1 MIEEKRARRN
11 AMKGF
16 GMTMVTME
24 EVAKAAHVSRATV
37 SRVLSNHPSITMETR
52 SNVMYWVR
60 KLGYEPNQV
69 AQSLAGNR
77 TNLIGVLFSDLS
89 NPLYASLMT
98 SIVHGAEIYGYN
110 VILGDAQREK
120 AREASIINGF
130 KRRKV
135 DGIIVRPIGTPNK
148 KLYSG
153 IGIPMVSLF
162 KRTEKKNIII
172 SSEEGGIQ
180 VARHFCEL
188 GHINIGY
195 IGPMRSLAGNN
206 KLEGFRSELEK
217 NGLKLK
223 AVLECNQHE
232 TVENQRVYEII
243 SQYFKDH
250 DPEKVTAWFAHSD
263 IAASDVIK
271 ALTEYGLKV
280 PKDVIVCGYN
290 NTLLARK
297 MIPTL
302 SSVAS
307 PIEEIAKSAVGML
320 LNGINGNMEEELIQL
335 SPRLIIRESTSRELV
350 QSAQIEI

>member
-1 MIEEKRARRN
+1 
-11 AMKGF
+11 
-16 GMTMVTME
+16 MVTME

-52 SNVMYWVR
+52 SNVMYWVK

-77 TNLIGVLFSDLS
+77 TNLIGVLFSDLT

-98 SIVHGAEIYGYN
+98 SILHEAELYGYN
-110 VILGDAQREK
+110 LIIGDAQREK

-153 IGIPMVSLF
+153 INIPMVSLF
-162 KRTEKKNIII
+162 KQTQKKNIII
-172 SSEEGGIQ
+172 SSEEGAVQ

-188 GHINIGY
+188 GHKNIGY
-195 IGPMRSLAGNN
+195 IGPVRSLTGNN
-206 KLEGFRSELEK
+206 KLEGFRSELER
-217 NGLKLK
+217 NGQKLK
-223 AVLECNQHE
+223 TILECNQHE
-232 TVENQRVYEII
+232 TVENQKVYETI
-243 SQYFKDH
+243 SQYFQTH
-250 DPEKVTAWFAHSD
+250 DPKKITAWFAHSD
-263 IAASDVIK
+263 IAASDIIK
-271 ALTEYGLKV
+271 ALSEYGIQV
-280 PKDVIVCGYN
+280 PRDVIVCGYN
-290 NTLLARK
+290 NTLLAKK

-307 PIEEIAKSAVGML
+307 PIDEIGKNAVSML
-320 LNGINGNMEEELIQL
+320 LNSINGNQEEELIYL
-335 SPRLIIRESTSRELV
+335 NPRLVIRESTSRELFDMHK
-350 QSAQIEI
+350 

>member
-1 MIEEKRARRN
+1 
-11 AMKGF
+11 
-16 GMTMVTME
+16 MVTME

-37 SRVLSNHPSITMETR
+37 SRVLSNHPSIKMETR
-52 SNVMYWVR
+52 SNVMYWVK

-77 TNLIGVLFSDLS
+77 TNIIGVLFSDLS

-98 SIVHGAEIYGYN
+98 AIVHEAEKYGYN

-120 AREASIINGF
+120 ARETNIINGF

-153 IGIPMVSLF
+153 INIPVVSLF
-162 KRTEKKNIII
+162 KQTEKKNIII

-180 VARHFCEL
+180 VAKHFLEL
-188 GHINIGY
+188 GHKNIGY
-195 IGPMRSLAGNN
+195 IGPLKSLAGNN
-206 KLEGFRSELEK
+206 KLEGFRSELDK

-232 TVENQRVYEII
+232 TVENQRAYEII
-243 SQYFKDH
+243 SQYFKTH
-250 DPEKVTAWFAHSD
+250 DPGKITAWFAHSD

-271 ALTEYGLKV
+271 SLAEHRLQV

-307 PIEEIAKSAVGML
+307 PIEEIAGNAVSMV
-320 LNGINGNMEEELIQL
+320 LNCINGNTEEELINL
-335 SPRLIIRESTSRELV
+335 SPILVIRESTSRGLYK
-350 QSAQIEI
+350 

>member
-1 MIEEKRARRN
+1 
-11 AMKGF
+11 
-16 GMTMVTME
+16 MVTME

-37 SRVLSNHPSITMETR
+37 SRVLSNHPSIKMETR
-52 SNVMYWVR
+52 SNVMYWVK

-77 TNLIGVLFSDLS
+77 TNIIGVLFSDLS

-98 SIVHGAEIYGYN
+98 AIVHEAEKYGYN

-120 AREASIINGF
+120 ARETNIINGF

-153 IGIPMVSLF
+153 INIPVVSLF
-162 KRTEKKNIII
+162 KQTEKKNIII

-180 VARHFCEL
+180 VAKHFLEL
-188 GHINIGY
+188 GHKNIGY
-195 IGPMRSLAGNN
+195 IGPLKSLAGNN
-206 KLEGFRSELEK
+206 KLEGFRSELDK

-232 TVENQRVYEII
+232 TVENQRAYEII
-243 SQYFKDH
+243 SHYFKTNE
-250 DPEKVTAWFAHSD
+250 PGKITAWFAHSD

-271 ALTEYGLKV
+271 SLTEHRLQE

-307 PIEEIAKSAVGML
+307 PIEEIAGHAVSMV
-320 LNGINGNMEEELIQL
+320 LNCINGNTEEELINL
-335 SPRLIIRESTSRELV
+335 SPILVIRESTSRGLYK
-350 QSAQIEI
+350 

>member
-1 MIEEKRARRN
+1 
-11 AMKGF
+11 
-16 GMTMVTME
+16 MVTME

-37 SRVLSNHPSITMETR
+37 SRVLSNHPSIKMETR
-52 SNVMYWVR
+52 SNVMYWVK

-77 TNLIGVLFSDLS
+77 TNIIGVLFSDLS

-98 SIVHGAEIYGYN
+98 AIVHEAEKYGYN
-110 VILGDAQREK
+110 VIIGDAQRER
-120 AREASIINGF
+120 ARETNIINGF

-153 IGIPMVSLF
+153 IHIPVVSLF
-162 KRTEKKNIII
+162 KQTEKKNIII

-180 VARHFCEL
+180 VAKHFLEL
-188 GHINIGY
+188 GHKNIGY
-195 IGPMRSLAGNN
+195 IGPLKSLAGNN
-206 KLEGFRSELEK
+206 KLEGFRSELDK

-232 TVENQRVYEII
+232 TVENQRAYEII
-243 SQYFKDH
+243 NQYFKSH
-250 DPEKVTAWFAHSD
+250 DPGKITAWFAHND
-263 IAASDVIK
+263 IVASDVIK
-271 ALTEYGLKV
+271 SLAEQKLQV

-307 PIEEIAKSAVGML
+307 PIEEIAGNAVRMV
-320 LNGINGNMEEELIQL
+320 LNCMNGNTGEELIEL
-335 SPRLIIRESTSRELV
+335 SPILVIRESTSRE
-350 QSAQIEI
+350 ICK